1 MVIYSVD
8 CDIQLLNNWSLMPS
22 HRTDKRGGGGG
33 GVQPILSKSF
43 RGVCI
48 SDKKT
53 VSSV

>member
-1 MVIYSVD
+1 
-8 CDIQLLNNWSLMPS
+8 MPS
-22 HRTDKRGGGGG
+22 HRTDKRGGGGGGGGG